1 LQTPIYFVTLLD
13 SFVMLDGADGASLF
27 GQGGSMQ
34 RRIFCG
40 LFFWAICSLGAI
52 QSLRAAP
59 AFEGMSYTTDFSQ
72 AGNDLGSAA
81 SQQSLLS
88 MSQMGAN
95 TVAINVW
102 WFTPTITSTTI
113 APDYTRYST
122 QDTSLETAINYV
134 HSLGMKVVLKPML
147 DVDNGTWRANIN
159 PSSTNRNAWF
169 SNYSTFIDHYATI
182 AQNYN
187 VEMLSVGCELCD
199 MEQYSSNWTTVINN
213 ARSIYNGSL
222 TYSANWSPNGSL
234 GGYQNI
240 SWWNQLNEVGI
251 DAYFPLTGTAD
262 PSQAALQTAWTNEAS
277 SLHSWLTT
285 YNNAHASN
293 LKMLFTETGYA
304 SYSGT
309 NETPYSGPAS
319 SSTPV
324 DLTEQANCYQALLSV
339 MSQQNWWDGAMFWN
353 WTSNPNDGGT
363 SNNNYTPQY
372 KPAQQVASQF
382 YLLRGDFDLN
392 HKIDN
397 GDLQAMLNAL
407 KNESS
412 FESTHYFSAAD
423 LNALGDFNSD
433 GVLDAADIQGE
444 LNLIIDGSSGG
455 GQTSTVPEPASVV
468 LLGLAVLMC
477 PAISR
482 RRYRA

>member
-1 LQTPIYFVTLLD
+1 
-13 SFVMLDGADGASLF
+13 
-27 GQGGSMQ
+27 MQ
-34 RRIFCG
+34 RRILLSLFCG
-40 LFFWAICSLGAI
+40 AVCCVGAV
-52 QSLRAAP
+52 QRLRAAP

-72 AGNDLGSAA
+72 AGDNLGSAA

-102 WFTPTITSTTI
+102 WFTPSTTSTSI

-122 QDTSLETAINYV
+122 QDSSLETAISYV

-147 DVDNGTWRANIN
+147 DVDNGTWRANIS
-159 PSSTNRNAWF
+159 PSAANRNTWF
-169 SNYSTFIDHYATI
+169 NNYSTFIDHYATI

-199 MEQYSSNWTTVINN
+199 VEQYSSNWTTVVNN
-213 ARSIYNGSL
+213 ARSIYSGPL
-222 TYSANWSPNGSL
+222 TYSANWSSNGNL

-251 DAYFPLTGTAD
+251 DAYFPLTSTAD
-262 PSQAALQTAWTNEAS
+262 PTEASLQSAWTSQAS
-277 SLHSWLTT
+277 SLHSWLTN
-285 YNNAHASN
+285 YNNAHSSN
-293 LKMLFTETGYA
+293 LKMMFTETGYA

-324 DLTEQANCYQALLSV
+324 DLTEQANSYQALLSV
-339 MSQQNWWDGAMFWN
+339 MSQQSWWDGAMFWN

-363 SNNNYTPQY
+363 SNNNYTPQD
-372 KPAQQVASQF
+372 KPAQQIASQF
-382 YLLRGDFDLN
+382 YLVRGDFDLN

-397 GDLQAMLNAL
+397 GDLQVMLTAL
-407 KNESS
+407 KNESA
-412 FESTHYFSAAD
+412 FESEYDFSNAD
-423 LNALGDFNSD
+423 MLALGDFNGD
-433 GVLDAADIQGE
+433 GVFDAADIQGE
-444 LNLIIDGSSGG
+444 MSLLAGGSGGG
-455 GQTSTVPEPASVV
+455 GQTSAVPEPASLV
-468 LLGLAVLMC
+468 LFGLATLIIW
-477 PAISR
+477 PAARRRSR
-482 RRYRA
+482 RA